1 MKFLVDGFGSIGQ
14 RHVNNLIKL
23 GHNKII
29 VITKKK
35 IKDKK
40 FEKLKFF
47 KKLSEGL
54 KLKPNIALICNP
66 TSLHDNSIIAC
77 ASANCH
83 IFVEKPVSANSK
95 NEKKIINLIKKRK
108 LINMV
113 GYMMRFHPAISKIE
127 QLLKKQAVG
136 KIFNIQSMW
145 GEYLPNWH
153 PGENYKKSYASKKK
167 LGGGVSLTLS
177 HDLDLLK
184 KIFGTP
190 QKIYRLTS
198 NFSNLKIEV
207 DTYSSFLVSFKKDI
221 FASIHLNYLMQ
232 KPQRYLK
239 IIGENGEINFNY
251 YKNTLSI
258 IKNKSNKVYNFK
270 NFQRNELFLK
280 EMNYFIK
287 CVKKN
292 IQAIPDIKT
301 SFKLIK
307 EFKINN

>member
-23 GHNKII
+23 GHRNII
-29 VITKKK
+29 IISKKK
-35 IKDKK
+35 EIHKK
-40 FEKLKFF
+40 FPKLKFF

-66 TSLHDNSIIAC
+66 TSFHDKSIIAC
-77 ASANCH
+77 AKASCH
-83 IFVEKPVSANSK
+83 LFVEKPVSSNNK
-95 NEKKIINLIKKRK
+95 NEKKINNLIKKKK
-108 LINMV
+108 LTNMV
-113 GYMMRFHPAISKIE
+113 GYMMRFHPAINKIE
-127 QLLKKQAVG
+127 QLLKKNIIG

-153 PGENYKKSYASKKK
+153 PKENYKKSYASQKK

-184 KIFGTP
+184 KLFGIP
-190 QKIYRLTS
+190 QKIYKLDS
-198 NFSNLKIEV
+198 NDSNLKLKV
-207 DTYSSFLVSFKKDI
+207 DTYSNFLVEFKKNI

-232 KPQRYLK
+232 KPQRYIR

-251 YKNTLSI
+251 YKNIISL
-258 IKNKSNKVYNFK
+258 IKNKSQKTYEFK
-270 NFQRNELFLK
+270 NFERNELFLK
-280 EMNYFIK
+280 EINYFIK
-287 CVKKN
+287 CIKN
-292 IQAIPDIKT
+292 NLNAEPSIKC
-301 SFKLIK
+301 SFDLIR

>member
-14 RHVNNLIKL
+14 RHVNNLIRL
-23 GHNKII
+23 GYDKII

-35 IKDKK
+35 ITDKRLG
-40 FEKLKFF
+40 KLKFF

-66 TSLHDNSIIAC
+66 TSLHDRSIIAC
-77 ASANCH
+77 ANANCH
-83 IFVEKPVSANSK
+83 LFVEKPVSSNNK
-95 NEKKIINLIKKRK
+95 NEKKINNLIKKKK

-113 GYMMRFHPAISKIE
+113 GYMMRFHPAISKVE
-127 QLLKKQAVG
+127 QLLKKDAIG
-136 KIFNIQSMW
+136 KVFNIQSMW

-153 PGENYKKSYASKKK
+153 PEENYKRSYASKKK

-190 QKIYRLTS
+190 QKIYNLNS
-198 NFSNLKIEV
+198 NLSSLKIEV

-232 KPQRYLK
+232 KPQRYIK

-251 YKNTLSI
+251 YKNTVSLV
-258 IKNKSNKVYNFK
+258 KNKSNKIYNFK
-270 NFQRNELFLK
+270 NFKRNELFLK
-280 EMNYFIK
+280 EMNYFIR

-292 IQAIPDIKT
+292 LQAKPDIET
-301 SFKLIK
+301 SFKLLK
-307 EFKINN
+307 EFKISS